1 MGERRNAASLFS
13 HSLKTPLSS
22 VKVGAQL
29 LLKHLT
35 GKVSD
40 KDQQLLE
47 VLFRNAT
54 TLEVRINQLIELAQ
68 IGEDGL
74 ELNLSVDQL
83 EVIHSLKE
91 NEAAPQP
98 EPVRRE
104 EADFTDSSLKS
115 HSAEAPEEVSASK
128 IVVHADPEIADLIP
142 KFLEN
147 RIKDIAAIREA
158 LERSDFETIR
168 TLGHMMKGAGGGFGF
183 HGITEIGKTLED
195 SAKAS
200 NAEEIQKGVEALA
213 VYMNTVEVVYD
224 EL

>member
-29 LLKHLT
+29 LLKHLA
-35 GKVSD
+35 GKIGD
-40 KDQQLLE
+40 KDQQLLD

-54 TLEVRINQLIELAQ
+54 TLEVRINKLIELAQ
-68 IGEDGL
+68 TDEDTL

-83 EVIHSLKE
+83 EVIHSLKNE
-91 NEAAPQP
+91 PAPPEPIRPEAEAANAQ
-98 EPVRRE
+98 
-104 EADFTDSSLKS
+104 LQS
-115 HSAEAPEEVSASK
+115 HSAEAPEEVSAFR

-147 RIKDIAAIREA
+147 RVKDIAAIREA

>member
-29 LLKHLT
+29 LLKHLA
-35 GKVSD
+35 GKISE

-54 TLEVRINQLIELAQ
+54 TLEVRINRLIELAQ
-68 IGEDGL
+68 TDEDSL

-83 EVIHSLKE
+83 EAIHSLKE
-91 NEAAPQP
+91 SESSPPP
-98 EPVRRE
+98 EPARRE
-104 EADFTDSSLKS
+104 AEPADAPVQS
-115 HSAEAPEEVSASK
+115 HSAEAPEEVSSSR

-147 RIKDIAAIREA
+147 RVKDIAAIREA
-158 LERSDFETIR
+158 LEHSDFETIR

-200 NAEEIQKGVEALA
+200 NSEEIQKGVEALA
-213 VYMNTVEVVYD
+213 VYMNSVEVVYD